1 MEVIMKAI
9 LEITLQMDME
19 SISISTDI
27 NMKVN
32 GKIIYPMVKVR
43 PNTQMEADITDSFS
57 ITKGMAKV
65 S

>member
-1 MEVIMKAI
+1 
-9 LEITLQMDME
+9 ME

-32 GKIIYPMVKVR
+32 GKIIYPTVKVR

-57 ITKGMAKV
+57 TTKGMAKE